1 MSGKLLNELKERL
14 DAKTIHDLRQV
25 ARAVGVPRPADGKKE
40 RILNCIMDIAAGNFD
55 PVVPSNSGA
64 HPKSNEYD
72 RQAVADVFR
81 CREICLAGEAT
92 EESNFE
98 LSVASGED
106 FDRFAFTAEG
116 TLYVSGGKWFMNV
129 RGLRDKGIT
138 EVFVSN
144 YFINTLKLREGDW
157 VKGDCKRESL
167 DEIAGLSCVLSV
179 NDVAPESLHDRKE
192 IDKLVPVYPDKKIHL
207 YGENATCRIINLL
220 SPLGEGQRAFVTGA
234 HACGKTSVLRD
245 IASGL
250 KDYGDIKL
258 IVALI
263 DAAPEE
269 AAEFRRIVPEKNV
282 FVSPFEAG
290 SSGHV
295 ATARMALDHAKRQ
308 AETHGKAVLII
319 DDLTRLAK
327 AFNCIGRQV
336 CQPIDPSATDSV
348 KSFLASAKNTEEG
361 ISLTLISALS
371 ESGDEADEAVYKAL
385 KGVCNMRV
393 ALSSKIARMRIYPPM
408 DIDNTYAIGDEKLLS
423 DNELKTAD
431 TLRGYGAEK
440 IVGLVKD
447 TKDNDELCKQVLN

>member
-55 PVVPSNSGA
+55 PVVPSNRGA

-234 HACGKTSVLRD
+234 HACGKTSV
-245 IASGL
+245 
-250 KDYGDIKL
+250 
-258 IVALI
+258 
-263 DAAPEE
+263 
-269 AAEFRRIVPEKNV
+269 
-282 FVSPFEAG
+282 
-290 SSGHV
+290 
-295 ATARMALDHAKRQ
+295 
-308 AETHGKAVLII
+308 
-319 DDLTRLAK
+319 
-327 AFNCIGRQV
+327 
-336 CQPIDPSATDSV
+336 
-348 KSFLASAKNTEEG
+348 
-361 ISLTLISALS
+361 
-371 ESGDEADEAVYKAL
+371 
-385 KGVCNMRV
+385 
-393 ALSSKIARMRIYPPM
+393 
-408 DIDNTYAIGDEKLLS
+408 
-423 DNELKTAD
+423 
-431 TLRGYGAEK
+431 
-440 IVGLVKD
+440 
-447 TKDNDELCKQVLN
+447 